1 MNQQMNDFVRLAD
14 LRFQEQGPSIAT
26 LATAIERHGI
36 WGWDR
41 FQRFVYMPPPGAT
54 GKDAAP
60 HGLDCSHALDLL
72 AEESRRQVSTGLEVM
87 KAMLRGEP
95 PPELTV
101 EFNWELQPY
110 GWMPDQ
116 LPDFAAIQAEQDP
129 QTPAQLPGLRP
140 PQGNGKDTATLLRLI
155 GALLHVL
162 AGDDER
168 RPHPDWQTPGDP
180 QDFSRMVRYLSRQW
194 AGYPGLTDRTITGHF
209 KAALEVIGKE
219 PGVRPDVARAL
230 RDNE

>member
-1 MNQQMNDFVRLAD
+1 MNQPKIEIVRLAD
-14 LRFQEQGPSIAT
+14 LVFMEEGPGIQA

-41 FQRFVYMPPPGAT
+41 FQRFVFLAPPAAT
-54 GKDAAP
+54 GKETSARAQDS
-60 HGLDCSHALDLL
+60 SHVLDLL
-72 AEESRRQVSTGLEVM
+72 AEESRRQISTGLDVM
-87 KAMLRGEP
+87 KAVLRGEP
-95 PPELTV
+95 PPELSI
-101 EFNWELQPY
+101 EFNWELQPF
-110 GWMPDQ
+110 GWKPDQ
-116 LPDFAAIQAEQDP
+116 LPDFPAIQAEQDP

-140 PQGNGKDTATLLRLI
+140 AQGNGKDTATLLRLI

-168 RPHPDWQTPGDP
+168 RPHPDWHTPGDP

-194 AGYPGLTDRTITGHF
+194 AGYAGMTERTITGHF
-209 KAALEVIGKE
+209 KAALEVISKE
-219 PGVRPDVARAL
+219 PGVRPAVARTL